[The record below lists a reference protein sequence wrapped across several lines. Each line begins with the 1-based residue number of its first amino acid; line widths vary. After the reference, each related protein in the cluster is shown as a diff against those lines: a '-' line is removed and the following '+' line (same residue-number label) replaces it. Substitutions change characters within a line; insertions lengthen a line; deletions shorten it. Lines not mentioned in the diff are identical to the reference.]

1 LVSRLVI
8 WGALTAGLV
17 LFGISLDLVGHMLSH
32 LDMLLGMGLGITTA
46 PIMMAAIKG
55 WRTRRK
61 INRMLNEIVQ
71 ERKGQKVVQETE
83 GLPTIE

>member
-1 LVSRLVI
+1 
-8 WGALTAGLV
+8 
-17 LFGISLDLVGHMLSH
+17 
-32 LDMLLGMGLGITTA
+32 MLLGMGLGITTA